1 MKKWKI
7 ISLTAVTIV
16 FIGLNVFLI
25 GKEDSKVQRTVHVEK
40 WTHVQKDDVVETF
53 DTKAIMLPQEEVGV
67 YFQGEDKEFQRF
79 LVKEGDEVTT
89 GTPLLEY
96 TTPELDQL
104 RETLEA
110 EKEQTESEIL
120 GIDDYISSLED
131 YQASIPSSSTGVETM
146 TTFEEDLNFDENEN
160 LNEDLN
166 IDENTSSDMIIS
178 VIQQEIYRQ
187 ELEKSKLE
195 AVVEKYDSQLSHL
208 NEQSETAVL
217 VSEIDGIVKKVDNK
231 LENPVVTIAS
241 HALTVKGNLTEAQFK
256 KAETGM
262 KFTANVAGEKKPL
275 EGTLGQISPYPA
287 KEPEIG
293 QKNHYPFEGQLTTQ
307 SETLAIGSQAA
318 VSVVTAEAIG
328 VPTLSDQALHGKKN
342 NVGYRL
348 NVNGKITKQTMQTG
362 LDFNGIHEITKGAKT
377 GQVMMLSPNSV
388 PQNNA
393 SFVTEMKPGEIK
405 KSAFKA
411 LSKREKWEAFLIGL
425 IEK

>member
-1 MKKWKI
+1 MKRWKI
-7 ISLTAVTIV
+7 ILLTAVTIS

-25 GKEDSKVQRTVHVEK
+25 GKEDSKVQHTVHVEK
-40 WTHVQKDDVVETF
+40 WTRVQKDDIVETF
-53 DTKAIMLPQEEVGV
+53 ETNAVMKPQEEVDV
-67 YFQGEDKEFQRF
+67 YFHPEDKEFQRF
-79 LVKEGDEVTT
+79 LVKEGDEITT

-110 EKEQTESEIL
+110 EKEQTESEIE

-131 YQASIPSSSTGVETM
+131 YQASIPSSSTGIETM

-166 IDENTSSDMIIS
+166 IDENASSDMIIS

-217 VSEIDGIVKKVDNK
+217 VSEIDGIVKKVDDK

-241 HALTVKGNLTEAQFK
+241 HTLTVKGALTEAQFK

-262 KFTANVAGEKKPL
+262 KFTANVAEEKKPL
-275 EGTLGQISPYPA
+275 EGTLEKISPYPA

-293 QKNHYPFEGQLTTQ
+293 QKNYYPFEGQLTEQ
-307 SETLAIGSQAA
+307 SETVAIGAQAA

-328 VPTLSDQALHGKKN
+328 VPTLSDQALHGKKSN
-342 NVGYRL
+342 LGYRL
-348 NVNGKITKQTMQTG
+348 NENGRITKQTIQTG
-362 LDFNGIHEITKGAKT
+362 LGFNGIQEITKGAEL
-377 GQVMMLSPNSV
+377 GQVMMLQPDRV
-388 PQNNA
+388 PQNKA
-393 SFVTEMKPGEIK
+393 SFVTEMKPRRIDK
-405 KSAFKA
+405 AAFKA
-411 LSKREKWEAFLIGL
+411 LSKRERWEAFLIGL
-425 IEK
+425 VEK